1 MTKKLIIEL
10 WKKYADVL
18 LDTEEILETASDG
31 SVGDYLYRESAF
43 VQRIEARA
51 AYVKALLD
59 AGILSPYE
67 GVPSD
72 DLLCESHPNN
82 LRAELDAS

>member
-1 MTKKLIIEL
+1 
-10 WKKYADVL
+10 V
-18 LDTEEILETASDG
+18 
-31 SVGDYLYRESAF
+31 SAF

-51 AYVKALLD
+51 AYIGVLLD

-72 DLLCESHPNN
+72 DLLLESHPNN
-82 LRAELDAS
+82 LRAELDGRDT